1 VSLDL
6 TVLERLVL
14 QDLLSALFAPDPA
27 DKSQGRDK
35 GEGKREEGEEE
46 GGGILVSSGVALLT
60 LHDVNKAEGEEKG
73 NQGTSIATVFQ
84 GTPYPVYIYMFES
97 PYRQAKGG

>member
-1 VSLDL
+1 MSLDL

-14 QDLLSALFAPDPA
+14 QDLLSALFSPDPA
-27 DKSQGRDK
+27 DHTPPRDK

-60 LHDVNKAEGEEKG
+60 LHDVSKAEGEDKG
-73 NQGTSIATVFQ
+73 DQATSIATVFQ
-84 GTPYPVYIYMFES
+84 GTREKVDILTT
-97 PYRQAKGG
+97 PYRKAKGG